1 MDAGE
6 NAANLV
12 RREGKAAKIIVPLQ
26 SVNKSFIKA
35 LNCAISLGGQEIEV
49 YHVSTDEA
57 ELQKV
62 REQYEKLGLQI
73 PLVVEEAPYRDV
85 YDRIV
90 AHIQEEERKLDEHQM
105 LSVVLPHFVIK
116 NLWHRC
122 LHNQTAM
129 RLERAFYKMRNVSVI
144 SMPYVL

>member
-1 MDAGE
+1 MGIRDRHYTASEEKLDAGE
-6 NAANLV
+6 NAASLV

-35 LNCAISLGGQEIEV
+35 LNCAISLGGKEIEV

-105 LSVVLPHFVIK
+105 LSVVPVSYTHL
-116 NLWHRC
+116 L
-122 LHNQTAM
+122 LHGRRQTYRPPA
-129 RLERAFYKMRNVSVI
+129 RS
-144 SMPYVL
+144 

>member
-1 MDAGE
+1 M
-6 NAANLV
+6 
-12 RREGKAAKIIVPLQ
+12 
-26 SVNKSFIKA
+26 
-35 LNCAISLGGQEIEV
+35 
-49 YHVSTDEA
+49 STDEA

-85 YDRIV
+85 YDKIV